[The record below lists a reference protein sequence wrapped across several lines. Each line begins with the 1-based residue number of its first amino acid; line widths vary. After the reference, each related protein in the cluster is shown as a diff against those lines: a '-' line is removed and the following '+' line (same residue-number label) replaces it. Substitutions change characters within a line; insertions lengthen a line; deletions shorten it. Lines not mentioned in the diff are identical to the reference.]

1 LLIYFYTVKMKIHIN
16 FVGGVMLDNPSFI
29 IDTFF
34 AIFAMVLI
42 ILMVPGFAMLEAG
55 LIRTKNVTAVL
66 TMNVMIY
73 AVASMSFLL
82 IGYEYAFGSWDHQDS
97 ISKYAFFLFQ
107 MAFVGK
113 VINIMSGGV
122 SERSRIIPMAIFT
135 IAVGALIYPTIVNL
149 TWGANFLAG
158 TAFDISAMSDLAGS
172 TVIHSTGGWA
182 LLAAI
187 LVMGAR
193 KGKYGKNGEIKVI
206 PASNIPLVTLG
217 AFLLWIGW
225 FGFNGGS
232 VGAISSQENADAVAL
247 TIMNT
252 NTGGM
257 AGAIVAWA
265 LTYFRYK
272 KFDITMILNGAL
284 GGLVAV
290 TAGPDQFSMYV
301 PILVGG
307 IGGALVVLAVP
318 FFDKLKLDDPVGAL
332 SVHLVNG
339 IWGTLAVAIFVDS
352 VSYWDQIK
360 GILVVGAIVFP
371 VSFVVIY
378 IINKIMK
385 FKADDDEQTAG
396 IDETECG
403 MEAYPEFKRSI

>member
-1 LLIYFYTVKMKIHIN
+1 MEIN
-16 FVGGVMLDNPSFI
+16 YV

-34 AIFAMVLI
+34 AIFAMTLI

-55 LIRTKNVTAVL
+55 LVRTKNVTSVL
-66 TMNVMIY
+66 TVNVMIY
-73 AVASMSFLL
+73 AVASMAFLL
-82 IGYEYAFGSWDHQDS
+82 IGYEYAFGSWDHQDGM
-97 ISKYAFFLFQ
+97 SKWAFFMFQ

-113 VINIMSGGV
+113 VVNIMSGGV
-122 SERSRIIPMAIFT
+122 SERSRILPLALFT
-135 IAVGALIYPTIVNL
+135 IAVGAFIYPTIVNI
-149 TWGANFLAG
+149 TWGANFLDG
-158 TAFDISAMSDLAGS
+158 TMLDISGLSDLAGS

-187 LVMGAR
+187 IIMGPR
-193 KGKYGKNGEIKVI
+193 RGRFKNGRIRVI

-232 VGAISSQENADAVAL
+232 VGAISSKENADAVAL

-252 NTGGM
+252 NTAGL
-257 AGAIVAWA
+257 AGAIAGWL

-290 TAGPDQFSMYV
+290 TAGPHLYDIHT
-301 PILVGG
+301 PILIGL
-307 IGGALVVLAVP
+307 IGGALVVIAVP
-318 FFDKLKLDDPVGAL
+318 LFDKLKLDDPVGAL

-339 IWGTLAVAIFVDS
+339 IWGTLAVGIFVS
-352 VSYWDQIK
+352 EVSIITQLK
-360 GILVVGAIVFP
+360 GIIVVGVIVFP
-371 VSFVVIY
+371 IAWITIFT
-378 IINKIMK
+378 INKI
-385 FKADDDEQTAG
+385 FVLTARDDEQLDG
-396 IDETECG
+396 IDATECG
-403 MEAYPEFKRSI
+403 IEAYPEFKRSI